1 LSEPLD
7 PHDGLTPAETQRRLA
22 AADALLACYR
32 RVVGHDL
39 PNRFVV
45 IHGLLQI
52 LENEQ
57 SAHLTEDGRACL
69 HRLKAAA
76 QRAQTMVQMLGE
88 IGRATPEPPP
98 AQPTDLAE
106 VVQEAAAE
114 VGQLFPGRAIQY
126 DFPQSPVGLPLARP
140 KVRRVLV
147 QLFKNAVQAVP
158 GDRPVQIQ
166 VGGQAGQTGAEFSV
180 TDRGGGMSPEFTA
193 RLREFFAGRNCQGGG
208 LGLAL
213 VRQIVASAGGQL
225 DVQSTPGQG
234 SVFSVSLPAA

>member
-1 LSEPLD
+1 LSEAPN
-7 PHDGLTPAETQRRLA
+7 PQDGLTPAETQRRLA

-45 IHGLLQI
+45 IQGLLQI

-57 SAHLTEDGRACL
+57 SAHLTEDGRECL
-69 HRLKAAA
+69 QRLKAAA
-76 QRAQTMVQMLGE
+76 QRAQGMVQMLAE

-106 VVQEAAAE
+106 VAQEAAAE

-126 DFPQSPVGLPLARP
+126 DLPQTSVALPLARP
-140 KVRRVLV
+140 KLRRVLV

-158 GDRPVQIQ
+158 GDRPVQIE
-166 VGGQAGQTGAEFSV
+166 VGGQVGKTGAEFSV
-180 TDRGGGMSPEFTA
+180 ADKGGGMSPEFTA
-193 RLREFFAGRNCQGGG
+193 RLRDFFAGQHCLNCG

-213 VRQIVASAGGQL
+213 VRQIVVSWGGQL
-225 DVQSTPGQG
+225 DVQSSPGQG
-234 SVFSVSLPAA
+234 SVFRVSLPAG